1 MVHLSQSESG
11 AWSKE
16 SNSALNLVKEVL
28 GEERDTDLIL
38 FFLERSEDSLDLRC
52 LIWHQNSSLRLEFD
66 FISVLF
72 GHSPLVFN
80 WDTGLVLDWEL
91 LLG

>member
-1 MVHLSQSESG
+1 MSEKARAG
-11 AWSKE
+11 GEEA
-16 SNSALNLVKEVL
+16 NLILQRVVEVL

-38 FFLERSEDSLDLRC
+38 FFLKRSEDSLDLRC

-72 GHSPLVFN
+72 RHSPLVFN